1 MRQNIRVLII
11 LMAAFA
17 LLSLQENKANNLEI
31 IQKTTDYFKDPKFIE
46 DFVASYGVLPG
57 VEPLEISLITGS
69 PSTYFNSI

>member
-17 LLSLQENKANNLEI
+17 LVSYQEDKANNLEI

-46 DFVASYGVLPG
+46 DFVASYGVLM
-57 VEPLEISLITGS
+57 S
-69 PSTYFNSI
+69 

>member
-57 VEPLEISLITGS
+57 VEPPLSDEEREILI
-69 PSTYFNSI
+69 NIK

>member
-31 IQKTTDYFKDPKFIE
+31 IQNYFPEYKD
-46 DFVASYGVLPG
+46 
-57 VEPLEISLITGS
+57 EIQ
-69 PSTYFNSI
+69 NWQNREKD